1 MLKALTIVRNEYGSD
16 KGKLMGSIKVASQE
30 GAVTLTLTE
39 EQAEEIIAVVGT
51 ILLTYSQGIANQM
64 NQALIDGTEHS
75 LLIGDS
81 T

>member
-51 ILLTYSQGIANQM
+51 VLLTYSQGIASQM
-64 NQALIDGTEHS
+64 NQALIDGTEHA

>member
-51 ILLTYSQGIANQM
+51 VLLAYSRNIANQM